1 MDHDH
6 HHSQHKHSLQL
17 LTGQGSPPSNP
28 REHRRAVLWRER
40 MKREFHM
47 QGLFVRFAILVQAW
61 QSLHGLQAA
70 LEHEVPQIAS
80 RIVLAGLAGI
90 PHLPSERQHVNE
102 QDRIAQEEQRIQQDM
117 LRCSMDIAALQAQ
130 INRLDFELTL
140 L

>member
-1 MDHDH
+1 MSQDH
-6 HHSQHKHSLQL
+6 QHTQHQHSLQL

-28 REHRRAVLWRER
+28 REQRRAVLWRER

-61 QSLHGLQAA
+61 QSLHGLHAA

-90 PHLPSERQHVNE
+90 PHLPAESQHFNE
-102 QDRIAQEEQRIQQDM
+102 QDRIAQEEIRIQQDM
-117 LRCSMDIAALQAQ
+117 LRCTMDIAALQAQ
-130 INRLDFELTL
+130 INRVDIELAL